1 MLNFAKKLHK
11 LIDMKFSYC
20 PDCGSKLSS
29 RQLGDEVDV
38 PWCDACGR
46 PWFDMFPCCVITL
59 VTNGAG
65 RVLLLHQNYIHPV
78 YRNLVSGYI
87 TPGENAETAAAREIR
102 EETGLEVSEVRIAGT
117 WWFAKKQMLMV
128 GFIADADDSAQLKLS
143 SEVDS
148 ASWHPASEAI
158 GMVHPEGSVS
168 HALVRRYL
176 DTL

>member
-1 MLNFAKKLHK
+1 
-11 LIDMKFSYC
+11 MKFSYC
-20 PDCGSKLSS
+20 PDCGSKLSC
-29 RQLGDEVDV
+29 RQLGDEVGV

-87 TPGENAETAAAREIR
+87 TPGENAEAAAVREIK
-102 EETGLEVSEVRIAGT
+102 EETGLDVSEVRIAGT

-128 GFIADADDSAQLKLS
+128 GFTAVADDTAPLKLS

-148 ASWHPASEAI
+148 ASWHPASEALLL
-158 GMVHPEGSVS
+158 VHPAGSVS
-168 HALVRRYL
+168 RALVDSYIC
-176 DTL
+176 TIGT

>member
-1 MLNFAKKLHK
+1 
-11 LIDMKFSYC
+11 MKFSYC
-20 PDCGSKLSS
+20 PDCGSKLSC
-29 RQLGDEVDV
+29 RQLGDEVGV

-87 TPGENAETAAAREIR
+87 TPGENAEAAAVREIK
-102 EETGLEVSEVRIAGT
+102 EETGLDVSDVRIAGT

-128 GFIADADDSAQLKLS
+128 GFTAVADDSAPLKLS

-148 ASWHPASEAI
+148 ASWHPASEALLL
-158 GMVHPEGSVS
+158 VHPAGSVS
-168 HALVRRYL
+168 RALVDSYIC
-176 DTL
+176 TIGT